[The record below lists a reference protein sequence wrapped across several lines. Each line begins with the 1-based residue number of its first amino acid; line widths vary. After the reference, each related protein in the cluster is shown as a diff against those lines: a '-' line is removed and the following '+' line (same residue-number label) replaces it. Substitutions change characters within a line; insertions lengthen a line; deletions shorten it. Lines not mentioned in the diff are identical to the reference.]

1 MNLINVEKVSK
12 SYVEK
17 ILLNN
22 ISFGINEGDKIG
34 FIGINGTG
42 KTTLLKILAGIEE
55 PDSGKIIRN
64 NNINI
69 EYLPQNIDFDP
80 SAKVIEQ
87 VFRGISKKI

>member
-42 KTTLLKILAGIEE
+42 KTTLLK
-55 PDSGKIIRN
+55 
-64 NNINI
+64 NI
-69 EYLPQNIDFDP
+69 
-80 SAKVIEQ
+80 SWHRRTR
-87 VFRGISKKI
+87 FR